1 MGRLKPLLV
10 GIAVLMLMF
19 TGCATL
25 PAVDPPRGVPTK
37 SPVVMLVKRPPM
49 GLIYS
54 HTVTPLDLNLKETR
68 QGPKQG
74 SGDIKHFSYTYI
86 TFMWDSNAI
95 YDIAKKQGMET
106 IYYAD
111 LETLR
116 ILGLWRQ
123 YKVHIYGR

>member
-1 MGRLKPLLV
+1 MHRLKPLLV
-10 GIAVLMLMF
+10 VIIGLML
-19 TGCATL
+19 TGCARF
-25 PAVDPPRGVPTK
+25 PVMDPPRVPTT
-37 SPVVMLVKRPPM
+37 SPVTMILKRPAI
-49 GLIYS
+49 GFVYT
-54 HTVTPLDLNLKETR
+54 HTISPLDLDLNETKKGS
-68 QGPKQG
+68 QHG

-95 YDIAKKQGMET
+95 YDIAKSEGMET